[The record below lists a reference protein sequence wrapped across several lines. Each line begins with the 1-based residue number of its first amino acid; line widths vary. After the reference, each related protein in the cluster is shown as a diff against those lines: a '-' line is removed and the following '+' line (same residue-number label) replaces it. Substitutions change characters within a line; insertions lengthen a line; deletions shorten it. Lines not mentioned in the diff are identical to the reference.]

1 MSAEFPTAAPTVFTD
16 KSTANDV
23 GDTLHWD
30 GDDANQVKAEIV
42 AVAAKVGID
51 DDTNTDSHDYKI
63 GQLEDRK
70 QVTTGSGTLE
80 NATTTTVTDAT
91 VSASSCVVVQGTNA
105 GLVGLSPLPYV
116 SAKAEGSFTLTHG
129 SAACTETFDYI
140 VVN

>member
-30 GDDANQVKAEIV
+30 GADANQVKAEII

-63 GQLEDRK
+63 SQLEDRK
-70 QVTTGSGTLE
+70 QVTAGSDTLA
-80 NATTTTVTDAT
+80 NDTATTVTDAT
-91 VSASSCVVVQGTNA
+91 VSSSSVVVVQGTNA
-105 GLVGLSPLPYV
+105 GFVGLSPLPYV

-129 SAACTETFDYI
+129 SAAGTETFDYI